1 MKKNIKIL
9 MIFMKPLTPGAI
21 PPPCIDNYAPD
32 GQHIDS
38 TMYIYSEAVY
48 VHCVDD
54 WNERGDSICLFHR
67 LQ

>member
-1 MKKNIKIL
+1 
-9 MIFMKPLTPGAI
+9 MKPLTPGAI
-21 PPPCIDNYAPD
+21 PPPLYRKLHVAPD